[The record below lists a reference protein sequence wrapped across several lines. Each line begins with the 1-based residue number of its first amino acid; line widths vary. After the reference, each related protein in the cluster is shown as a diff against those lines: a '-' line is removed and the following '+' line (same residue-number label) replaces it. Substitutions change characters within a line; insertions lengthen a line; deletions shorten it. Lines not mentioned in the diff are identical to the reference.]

1 MSIER
6 TIKLQ
11 ADVSD
16 ALKKLEDL
24 DKKVEDIGKS
34 AKSTEKN
41 TKGLGGS
48 FKAMGI
54 AKITAGVQLLTSFF
68 NKLWEQMQQNQAVA
82 DTVNTVFNSIGVVF
96 KMLTDTIVNVYT
108 AISQST
114 QNFDALGRVAKNVLD
129 IAITPLKLGFQ
140 GIKLGILAA
149 MLAWEKSF
157 LGGKGKDVE
166 RIQELTERI
175 NETKQSIKNT
185 ANQALESGK
194 EIVNDFGEMVDEVT
208 NIGNVVVDEFKKTF
222 EGVTVNSII
231 AQGRAITQTKKNYEI
246 LALAQQRL
254 IEQYDI
260 EAESQRAI
268 RDDVR
273 LSIEERIAANDELGR
288 VLEKQIAAEKAAVQA
303 QIDSVDQLN
312 SLEGETQE
320 RLEERFRLETEL
332 LAIDAKVKGFA
343 AEQLTNEA
351 ALHDERVSNLQELS
365 TLGQSDMERQMSEL
379 EIQAENRRT
388 LAERT
393 IADEQEL
400 ANTLLLIDQDLA
412 DKKKE
417 IIDAEQQ
424 ARRDANFQT
433 MNDAINVGQNILGS
447 LAQIQQETVTSQ
459 QNALDKQLEDGTISQ
474 EQYDKKSEKL
484 RKDALKKERR
494 NAMLQILISTAQGVA
509 QAVKAGAGVPFPGN
523 LIAIATGL
531 AAVLGGIAQAK
542 AVMSQTGEGGGG
554 GDDTGGGGGGGGS
567 PMSAGGIG
575 PLVPNMESVEPTDD
589 DGTGNARAY
598 VVENDISNAQ
608 ALQQELDTQAT
619 L

>member
-598 VVENDISNAQ
+598 VVENDI
-608 ALQQELDTQAT
+608 
-619 L
+619 